1 MTQLQPKKHSMASC
15 SVTKPLDK
23 TPLAKISNHTGNK
36 EAIAIMANYS
46 SQSTAGGNNP

>member
-1 MTQLQPKKHSMASC
+1 MASH
-15 SVTKPLDK
+15 SITKPLDK